1 MVSFIAF
8 LLKKAFVTHIKTYF
22 LPAVYGYFLVYNSL
36 IHLELAFVWCKL
48 RKCFPTQPI
57 IQNKC
62 FFKKKIL
69 QDQSRLSLYFT
80 NYHIN
85 SNVMGRREKKKT
97 LKKTWS
103 IRSHWISGSQSKSIQ
118 WAYETIHPLKGLSFL
133 ETTKTLFY
141 HLSYSIWV
149 WNHLKK

>member
-85 SNVMGRREKKKT
+85 SNVMGRREKKNLEENVIHQESLNFRLT
-97 LKKTWS
+97 EQIYTTSLRDYS
-103 IRSHWISGSQSKSIQ
+103 SSERVIISRD
-118 WAYETIHPLKGLSFL
+118 
-133 ETTKTLFY
+133 
-141 HLSYSIWV
+141 
-149 WNHLKK
+149 N

>member
-62 FFKKKIL
+62 FFKKKSSKIKVDFLFISLITIL
-69 QDQSRLSLYFT
+69 
-80 NYHIN
+80 I
-85 SNVMGRREKKKT
+85 VMLWGGGKKKT
-97 LKKTWS
+97 LKKT
-103 IRSHWISGSQSKSIQ
+103 
-118 WAYETIHPLKGLSFL
+118 
-133 ETTKTLFY
+133 
-141 HLSYSIWV
+141 
-149 WNHLKK
+149 